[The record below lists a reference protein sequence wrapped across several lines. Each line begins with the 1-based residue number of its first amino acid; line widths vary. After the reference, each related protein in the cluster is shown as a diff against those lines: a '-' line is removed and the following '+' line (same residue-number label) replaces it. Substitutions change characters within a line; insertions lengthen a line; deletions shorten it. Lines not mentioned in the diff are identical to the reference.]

1 MTVTN
6 HQTDTLLAQFESRRQ
21 IEDLVSTYSH
31 SFDGHDLDGFT
42 GVWHPDAEFN
52 IGGPFGKYAGVKE
65 IAGAAQSIW
74 EAMPETR
81 HFTANY
87 KVELDGADSASGFG
101 NVLAHCVE
109 KDGRF
114 LVSSCDYHD
123 KFERRD
129 HVWRFVSRGIVIHY
143 RRAAEAP
150 LVD

>member
-31 SFDGHDLDGFT
+31 SFDGHDLEGFI
-42 GVWHPDAEFN
+42 GVWHPDAVFD
-52 IGGPFGKYAGVKE
+52 IGGPFDKYAGVKE
-65 IAGAAQSIW
+65 IAQAAQSVW

-87 KVELDGADSASGFG
+87 KVELDGATSASGFG

-114 LVSSCDYHD
+114 LVTACDYHD

-129 HVWRFVSRGIVIHY
+129 NVWRFASRGIVIHY